1 MSALILPFQSKAEL
15 GCRRNLEAFIDYCRN
30 IPVFGTGLDFDSD
43 EWPVRG
49 QIVGERAEGENV
61 SFSILGSGKGRRHYM
76 AEPFKTFAKAYFRY
90 SYGLTPAR
98 NSTFRLVALRLLEAA
113 LREAGGNVCISEA
126 TGHTFDRAAQIAKE
140 HFAAPYSYGMYL
152 AQIAAHCDEKHLVPL
167 ELEWVNPFRSQPSA
181 SVRVSSDAASLRA
194 KRLPEDE
201 AVYAIGSIFSRAE
214 EPVDQIISSIVAVLF
229 SAPDRIGEA
238 LDLPFDCEVEEKGQY
253 GLRWFPEKGGKPMV
267 KWVIPSMVEV
277 VREAIKRL
285 KMCTE
290 PARQVARWYEEN
302 PGKLYLPP
310 GTEHFRDQELISTW
324 EVGIIC
330 GRSPEEDT
338 QQAVTHGAYW
348 CKKVMG
354 LTPHSGGG
362 GRPLLYRFSEVE
374 QGLIGQLPAGFPIFN
389 RERGMRF
396 SDSLCIIRPNEL
408 APGRCTIPC
417 LVDRIGQNHMKAQ
430 LGGVKDVQS
439 IFDRFGFKAAD
450 GSRLKLQTHQVRRLL
465 NTMAQKGGMDPLDI
479 AHWSGRKRPE
489 QNAAYDYV
497 TSAEMIATLRKLAE
511 GTDDGHLILGPMDEI
526 SRKAPMS
533 RAEFFAMVVPQ
544 AHTTDFGFCTHEFS
558 MLPCQVHQDCIN
570 CQEHLICK
578 GDKRQYGNTCKRLEE
593 TEALLEKAKNGA
605 ARDLYGADQWS
616 RHQMMSANRLRQ
628 MKSIHEDAKIEDG
641 TIVQLGPPKAVWDNS
656 SGAVRPSEI
665 RNAIEQRAEE
675 DPEIAALRDSLVWG

>member
-15 GCRRNLEAFIDYCRN
+15 GCRRNLEAFVDYCRI

-49 QIVGERAEGENV
+49 QILGARSEGEHIA
-61 SFSILGSGKGRRHYM
+61 FSVLGAHKAKRTYM
-76 AEPFKTFAKAYFRY
+76 AEPFKTFAKAYFKY
-90 SYGLTPAR
+90 AYGLAPTR
-98 NSTFRLVALRLLEAA
+98 SNSRLVALRLLEAA
-113 LREAGGNVCISEA
+113 LREQGGKVCVTEA
-126 TGHTFDRAAQIAKE
+126 TGHTFDRAAQIARE
-140 HFAAPYSYGMYL
+140 RFAHPYPSGMQL
-152 AQIAAHCDEKHLVPL
+152 AQIARHCDDKCLVPVA
-167 ELEWVNPFRSQPSA
+167 LEWENPFRREPSL
-181 SVRVSSDAASLRA
+181 SVRVGSDAASLRA

-201 AVYAIGSIFSRAE
+201 AVYAIGSIFSHAK
-214 EPVDQIISSIVAVLF
+214 EPIDQIVSSIVAVLF
-229 SAPDRIGEA
+229 SAPDRIGEV
-238 LDLPFDCEVEEKGQY
+238 LDLPFDCEVEENGQY

-285 KMCTE
+285 KTHTE
-290 PARQVARWYEEN
+290 PARIVARWYEQN
-302 PGKLYLPP
+302 PTKLYLSP
-310 GTEHFRDQELISTW
+310 GTEHFRSQELLSLKEI
-324 EVGIIC
+324 GIIC
-330 GRSPEEDT
+330 GQSSDGERAAP
-338 QQAVTHGAYW
+338 HGAFW
-348 CKKVMG
+348 CKKMR

-362 GRPLLYRFSEVE
+362 PKPLLYRFCDVE
-374 QGLIGQLPAGFPIFN
+374 SGLIAQLPAGFPMFN
-389 RERGMRF
+389 RERGTRF
-396 SDSLCIIRPNEL
+396 SESLCVIRPNEL
-408 APGRCTIPC
+408 TPTRCTIPC
-417 LVDRIGQNHMKAQ
+417 LVDRIGQYQVWAQ
-430 LGGVKDVQS
+430 LGGTTDVQS

-511 GTDDGHLILGPMDEI
+511 GTADGHLILGPMEEI

-593 TEALLEKAKNGA
+593 TEVLLEKAKNGA

-628 MKSIHEDAKIEDG
+628 MKSIHEDPKIEDG